1 MMMSGFIHYQS
12 GNTSR
17 KPAARSTCSHFG
29 YVKNPGN
36 NFTGHAVMHGNI
48 KGTIRKGFDM
58 KANRSKNPSR
68 RLYAEKSKIVAK
80 LKRLRII
87 IYDRKENGI
96 LDHSLLD
103 EYRHKVNKFV
113 DEYEKDNLPW
123 GVKLTRR
130 QALYWKEKIRKTCID
145 VKDNIV
151 EDQMGDIKK
160 SQKLRVES
168 NYCTMVLSKDVG
180 EAIENDGDEPFV
192 EDKDED
198 EDEVMSSSSQSVT
211 DSDEENMS
219 GSESQYEYVYVD
231 ADSVFF
237 SGDNGE
243 DIDLFLSEIE
253 YLLDN
258 QWHEDES
265 YIGEGDPGWDPG
277 LLDRYK
283 EKEGYDLLMNYL
295 SEPLILIARNE
306 EHDYLKAFSELKF
319 RYGDSQTVVRDVMLQ
334 VEGQTRNSIL
344 KQPDPEQGEWSR
356 SQAIERERFQLNNLK
371 QMAVRDERFRKVIQD
386 EPRNVDRIISLLPE
400 DMEMRF
406 MDDVVVIF
414 PDF

>member
-17 KPAARSTCSHFG
+17 TSAARSICSHYG

-36 NFTGHAVMHGNI
+36 NLTGHAGMHENSERP
-48 KGTIRKGFDM
+48 IRKGFDK
-58 KANRSKNPSR
+58 KAIRSKNPSR

-160 SQKLRVES
+160 S
-168 NYCTMVLSKDVG
+168 
-180 EAIENDGDEPFV
+180 
-192 EDKDED
+192 
-198 EDEVMSSSSQSVT
+198 
-211 DSDEENMS
+211 
-219 GSESQYEYVYVD
+219 
-231 ADSVFF
+231 
-237 SGDNGE
+237 
-243 DIDLFLSEIE
+243 
-253 YLLDN
+253 
-258 QWHEDES
+258 
-265 YIGEGDPGWDPG
+265 
-277 LLDRYK
+277 
-283 EKEGYDLLMNYL
+283 
-295 SEPLILIARNE
+295 
-306 EHDYLKAFSELKF
+306 
-319 RYGDSQTVVRDVMLQ
+319 
-334 VEGQTRNSIL
+334 
-344 KQPDPEQGEWSR
+344 
-356 SQAIERERFQLNNLK
+356 
-371 QMAVRDERFRKVIQD
+371 
-386 EPRNVDRIISLLPE
+386 
-400 DMEMRF
+400 
-406 MDDVVVIF
+406 
-414 PDF
+414 